1 MIALVNVLKA
11 ILEELKKIATN
22 TTPAAA
28 PAGNSKSTAS
38 K

>member
-11 ILEELKKIATN
+11 ILEELKKIAIN

-28 PAGNSKSTAS
+28 GGSKSTSS